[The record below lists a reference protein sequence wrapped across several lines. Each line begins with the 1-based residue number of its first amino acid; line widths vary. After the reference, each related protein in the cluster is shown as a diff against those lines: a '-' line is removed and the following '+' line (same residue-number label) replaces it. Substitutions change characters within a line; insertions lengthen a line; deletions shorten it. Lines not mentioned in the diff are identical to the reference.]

1 MFKAPLDFETIRKAW
16 AVYPKQSKRRV
27 PFVMLLGVLGTAVEA
42 FGIGLVIPVM
52 TTMSKAS
59 PGNSGSVLQPLF
71 NFFGIQSV
79 GTMVGVAVLSIVVAF
94 MVKNAYQLFYSWYVS
109 KFSNFSSQQ
118 LSSMLFRSF
127 LRRPYTFHLQRNSSE
142 LLNTVQQEVGMTL
155 GIVTGTTAL
164 LKEVLLGGSVAVLMF
179 ITEPVAAAST
189 LAILIFGSILYTKV
203 TKPRIAYFGQQR
215 QKIQAPLMRY
225 LLQGFGGV
233 KDIQVLGR
241 SEDFASQY
249 EKQNVV
255 VQEAGLRYG
264 IVRQIA
270 PMWTELLAMSGLTVV
285 VWVMVWQGRAPDRII
300 PLLGLFVIATW
311 RFVPSINN
319 VISLVNSLSYSKP
332 AVESL
337 YNEFEYIKQQNEIV
351 KTQAVFTDKIEMR
364 NLTFSYANTLAPSL
378 RDVNIVVRKGETVGF
393 IGPSGAGKSTLV
405 DVILGLLPPS
415 SGELLVDGVNMHEHN
430 IEWQSTIGY
439 VAQAIYLTDDTIRR
453 NVAFGIAENEI
464 DDVALER
471 ALKSAQLWEFA
482 QGLPD
487 KTHSIVGERGI
498 RVSGGQRQ
506 RIGIAR
512 ALYHEPQVLV
522 LDEATSSLDIETET
536 EVMSAIRALQG
547 FKTILIVA
555 HRLSTVQHCDRVY
568 KIEDATIVGEGTLEE
583 LTKSAS

>member
-1 MFKAPLDFETIRKAW
+1 MIKPPLDFETIRKAW

-27 PFVMLLGVLGTAVEA
+27 PFVMLLGILGTAVEA

-59 PGNSGSVLQPLF
+59 PGNSGSILQPLF
-71 NFFGIQSV
+71 NFFGIRAV

-94 MVKNAYQLFYSWYVS
+94 IIKNAYQLFYSWYVS

-142 LLNTVQQEVGMTL
+142 LLNVVQQEVGMTL
-155 GIVTGTTAL
+155 GIVTSTTGL
-164 LKEVLLGGSVAVLMF
+164 LKEILLGGSVAVLMF

-189 LAILIFGSILYTKV
+189 LTILIFGSILYTKV

-241 SEDFASQY
+241 AEDFSTQY
-249 EKQNVV
+249 EKQNLV
-255 VQEAGLRYG
+255 VQDATLRYSL
-264 IVRQIA
+264 IRQIA

-319 VISLVNSLSYSKP
+319 VIGLVNSLSYSKP

-337 YNEFEYIKQQNEIV
+337 YNEFEYIKKQNEIV

-364 NLTFSYANTLAPSL
+364 NLTFSYANTVAPSL

-453 NVAFGIAENEI
+453 NVAFGIAEDEI

-471 ALKSAQLWEFA
+471 SLKSAQLWEFV

-568 KIEDATIVGEGTLEE
+568 RIEDATIVGEGTLEE

>member
-1 MFKAPLDFETIRKAW
+1 MIKPPLDFETIRKAW

-27 PFVMLLGVLGTAVEA
+27 PFVMLLGILGTAVEA

-79 GTMVGVAVLSIVVAF
+79 GTMVGVAVLSIVIAF
-94 MVKNAYQLFYSWYVS
+94 MVKNAYQLFYSWYVQR
-109 KFSNFSSQQ
+109 FSNFSSQQ

-155 GIVTGTTAL
+155 GIVTNTTGL
-164 LKEVLLGGSVAVLMF
+164 LKEILLGGSVAVLMF

-189 LAILIFGSILYTKV
+189 LVILIFGTLLYTKV
-203 TKPRIAYFGQQR
+203 TKPRIASIGQQR

-241 SEDFASQY
+241 AEDFSTQY
-249 EKQNVV
+249 EAQNLV
-255 VQEAGLRYG
+255 VQDASLRYSL
-264 IVRQIA
+264 IRQIA

-337 YNEFEYIKQQNEIV
+337 YNEFEYIKKQNEIV

-364 NLTFSYANTLAPSL
+364 NLAFSYANTLAPSL

-415 SGELLVDGVNMHEHN
+415 SGELLVDGINMHEHN

-471 ALKSAQLWEFA
+471 ALKSAQLWEFV

-568 KIEDATIVGEGTLEE
+568 RIEDATIVGEGTLEE

>member
-1 MFKAPLDFETIRKAW
+1 MIKPPLDFETIRKAW

-27 PFVMLLGVLGTAVEA
+27 PFVMLLGILGTAVEA

-94 MVKNAYQLFYSWYVS
+94 MVKNAYQLFYSWYVQR
-109 KFSNFSSQQ
+109 FSNFSSQQ

-155 GIVTGTTAL
+155 GIVTNTTGL
-164 LKEVLLGGSVAVLMF
+164 LKEILLGGSVAVLMF
-179 ITEPVAAAST
+179 ITGPVAATST
-189 LAILIFGSILYTKV
+189 LLILIFGTLLYTKV

-241 SEDFASQY
+241 SEDFSAQY
-249 EKQNVV
+249 EAQNIV
-255 VQEAGLRYG
+255 VQDASLRYSL
-264 IVRQIA
+264 IRQIA

-300 PLLGLFVIATW
+300 PLLGLFVVATW

-319 VISLVNSLSYSKP
+319 VINLVNGLAYSKP

-337 YNEFEYIKQQNEIV
+337 YNEFEYIKKQNEIV

-471 ALKSAQLWEFA
+471 ALKSAQLWEFV

-583 LTKSAS
+583 LTTN

>member
-1 MFKAPLDFETIRKAW
+1 MIKPPLDFETIRKAW

-27 PFVMLLGVLGTAVEA
+27 PFVMLLGILGTAVEA

-94 MVKNAYQLFYSWYVS
+94 MVKNTYQLFYSWYVS

-155 GIVTGTTAL
+155 GIVTSTTGL
-164 LKEVLLGGSVAVLMF
+164 LKEILLGGSVAVLMF

-189 LAILIFGSILYTKV
+189 LVILIFGSILYTKV

-249 EKQNVV
+249 EKQNIV
-255 VQEAGLRYG
+255 VQKAGLRYG
-264 IVRQIA
+264 LVRQIG
-270 PMWTELLAMSGLTVV
+270 PIWTELLAMSGLTVV

-311 RFVPSINN
+311 RFVPTINN
-319 VISLVNSLSYSKP
+319 VVGLVNSLAYSKP

-337 YNEFEYIKQQNEIV
+337 YNEFEYIKKQNEII
-351 KTQAVFTDKIEMR
+351 KTQAVFADKIEMR

-415 SGELLVDGVNMHEHN
+415 SGELLVDGINMHEHN

-471 ALKSAQLWEFA
+471 ALKSAQLWEFV

>member
-583 LTKSAS
+583 LTKSTN

>member
-1 MFKAPLDFETIRKAW
+1 MIKPPLDFETIRKAW

-27 PFVMLLGVLGTAVEA
+27 PFVMLLGILGTAVEA

-59 PGNSGSVLQPLF
+59 PGNSGSILQPLF
-71 NFFGIQSV
+71 NFFGIRAV

-94 MVKNAYQLFYSWYVS
+94 IIKNVYQLFYSWYVS

-142 LLNTVQQEVGMTL
+142 LLNVVQQEVGMTL
-155 GIVTGTTAL
+155 GIVTSTTGL
-164 LKEVLLGGSVAVLMF
+164 LKEILLGGSVAVLMF

-189 LAILIFGSILYTKV
+189 LTILIFGSILYTKV

-241 SEDFASQY
+241 AEDFSTQY
-249 EKQNVV
+249 EKQNLV
-255 VQEAGLRYG
+255 VQDANLRYRL
-264 IVRQIA
+264 INQIA

-285 VWVMVWQGRAPDRII
+285 VWVMVWQGRSPDRII

-319 VISLVNSLSYSKP
+319 VIGLVNSLSYSKP

-337 YNEFEYIKQQNEIV
+337 YNEFEYIKKQNEIV
-351 KTQAVFTDKIEMR
+351 KTQAVFTDKIEML

-378 RDVNIVVRKGETVGF
+378 CDVNIVVRKGETVGF

-471 ALKSAQLWEFA
+471 SLKSAQLWEFV

-568 KIEDATIVGEGTLEE
+568 RIEDATIVGEGTLEE

>member
-1 MFKAPLDFETIRKAW
+1 MIKPPLDFETIRKAW

-27 PFVMLLGVLGTAVEA
+27 PFVMLLGILGTAVEA

-94 MVKNAYQLFYSWYVS
+94 IVKNAYQLFYSWYVQR
-109 KFSNFSSQQ
+109 FSNFSSQQ

-155 GIVTGTTAL
+155 GIVTSTTGL
-164 LKEVLLGGSVAVLMF
+164 LKEILLGGSVAVLMF

-189 LAILIFGSILYTKV
+189 LVILIFGSIFYTKV

-241 SEDFASQY
+241 SDDFSTQF
-249 EKQNVV
+249 EQQNLV
-255 VQEAGLRYG
+255 VQDASLRYSL
-264 IVRQIA
+264 IRQIG

-319 VISLVNSLSYSKP
+319 VISLVNGLAYSKP

-337 YNEFEYIKQQNEIV
+337 YNEFEYIKKQNEIV

-378 RDVNIVVRKGETVGF
+378 RDVNIVVHKGETVGF

-415 SGELLVDGVNMHEHN
+415 SGELLVDDINMHEQN

-471 ALKSAQLWEFA
+471 ALKSAQLWEFV

-547 FKTILIVA
+547 YKTILIVA

>member
-1 MFKAPLDFETIRKAW
+1 MIKPPLDFETIRKAW

-27 PFVMLLGVLGTAVEA
+27 PFVMLLGILGTAVEA

-94 MVKNAYQLFYSWYVS
+94 MVKNAYQLFYSWYVQR
-109 KFSNFSSQQ
+109 FSNFSSQQ

-155 GIVTGTTAL
+155 GIVTSTTGL
-164 LKEVLLGGSVAVLMF
+164 LKEILLGGSVAVLMF

-189 LAILIFGSILYTKV
+189 LVILVFGSILYTKV

-215 QKIQAPLMRY
+215 QNIQAPLMRY

-241 SEDFASQY
+241 AEDFSTQY
-249 EKQNVV
+249 EAQNLV
-255 VQEAGLRYG
+255 VQDANLRYRL
-264 IVRQIA
+264 INQIA

-337 YNEFEYIKQQNEIV
+337 YNEFEYIKKQNEIV

-415 SGELLVDGVNMHEHN
+415 SGELLVDGINMHEHN

-471 ALKSAQLWEFA
+471 ALKSAQLWEFV